1 MGKSYRDK
9 QEHQWNNTD
18 GYKKNNKKKKGNP
31 RPFESQENENWRD
44 KLNFTEDWD
53 R

>member
-1 MGKSYRDK
+1 MGKSYKDRPDK
-9 QEHQWNNTD
+9 FKGQLNP
-18 GYKKNNKKKKGNP
+18 KKNNKKKNGNP
-31 RPFESQENENWRD
+31 KPFESQENENWRD

>member
-18 GYKKNNKKKKGNP
+18 GYKKNNKKKRVIQNL
-31 RPFESQENENWRD
+31 
-44 KLNFTEDWD
+44 LNLKKMKTGEIN
-53 R
+53 